1 MVDVPQASNSRT
13 GRPDQLSDADL
24 DQAIEMVQSGEALSA
39 PTHDNALFA
48 ERASRTWQGWLL
60 AHQGL
65 PRLRLECTKCGYKWG
80 YWRLNYGHDVSM
92 PDVDLEDPKPGVVA
106 HTELIARGKGGA
118 LRDSYT
124 HDGRGTITYTCPRRN
139 CSSNVPLRA
148 TTRTLL
154 YLQALRADQNVIV
167 L

>member
-1 MVDVPQASNSRT
+1 MVDAPQASSSRT
-13 GRPDQLSDADL
+13 GRTGYLPATDL

-39 PTHDNALFA
+39 ATHDNALFA
-48 ERASRTWQGWLL
+48 ERASQGWKQWLL
-60 AHQGL
+60 DHQGL

-80 YWRLNYGHDVSM
+80 YWRLSYGPDVSM
-92 PDVDLEDPKPGVVA
+92 PDVVLEDPKPGVVP
-106 HTELIARGKGGA
+106 HTELIAQSKGGA

-124 HDGRGTITYTCPRRN
+124 HDGRGTVTYACPRRN
-139 CSSNVPLRA
+139 CGSNVPLRA

-154 YLQALRADQNVIV
+154 YLQALRADQKVII